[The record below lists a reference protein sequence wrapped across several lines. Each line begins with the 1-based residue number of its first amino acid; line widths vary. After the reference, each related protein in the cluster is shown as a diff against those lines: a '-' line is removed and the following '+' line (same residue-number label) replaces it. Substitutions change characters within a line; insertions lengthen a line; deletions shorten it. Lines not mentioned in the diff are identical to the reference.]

1 MDNDLTGWF
10 AVRTMYRNDLNVGRY
25 LEAQGAEV
33 FIPMHYVDVKRGGAV
48 RQVLE
53 PVVRNIVFTRTCR
66 SLLDRVKKELES
78 KWAIRLFMNRETH
91 EPILIPEE
99 QMRSFIAVAGEL
111 RRAAALSGDRRG
123 ELQGRGSDPC
133 HRRPF
138 PGCAGTAAPG
148 KGPQAAG
155 RGDRGCHGRGHDL
168 PAAPDA
174 RADRIAAFCALSS
187 CRLARPPIVIRSV
200 KWIGGGKQ
208 AAFCVAATTERP
220 SLF

>member
-1 MDNDLTGWF
+1 MYNDLTGWF

-33 FIPMHYVDVKRGGAV
+33 FIPMHYVDVKRGGEV

-99 QMRSFIAVAGEL
+99 QMRSFIAVAGSYDEQL
-111 RRAAALSGDRRG
+111 LFLGADEVNYKVGDRIRVIAGPFRG
-123 ELQGRGSDPC
+123 AQGRLL
-133 HRRPF
+133 R
-138 PGCAGTAAPG
+138 G
-148 KGPQAAG
+148 KGYMRLVGSLAVVLAG
-155 RGDRGCHGRGHDL
+155 APSSL
-168 PAAPDA
+168 PP
-174 RADRIAAFCALSS
+174 RMIV
-187 CRLARPPIVIRSV
+187 RL
-200 KWIGGGKQ
+200 G
-208 AAFCVAATTERP
+208 
-220 SLF
+220 